1 MVDPTVQENIR
12 KVLLVMEVAVGWMEN
27 GVTGHLGQFVEV
39 TARGKDTESV
49 TILLLK
55 MEDMIVKETTRKKV
69 FVLEEDVLLM
79 EGGEIGHLGQL
90 VEVIVR
96 SQDIEDATIH
106 LLKME
111 DMIVKETTGKKV
123 FVLEEDVL
131 LMEGGEIG
139 HLGQAVEAI
148 VRSQDIEDVKIPL
161 LQMED

>member
-1 MVDPTVQENIR
+1 M
-12 KVLLVMEVAVGWMEN
+12 ME
-27 GVTGHLGQFVEV
+27 
-39 TARGKDTESV
+39 S
-49 TILLLK
+49 
-55 MEDMIVKETTRKKV
+55 
-69 FVLEEDVLLM
+69 
-79 EGGEIGHLGQL
+79 GEIGLLGQL

-148 VRSQDIEDVKIPL
+148 VRSQDIEDVKIQL

>member
-1 MVDPTVQENIR
+1 
-12 KVLLVMEVAVGWMEN
+12 MEV
-27 GVTGHLGQFVEV
+27 
-39 TARGKDTESV
+39 
-49 TILLLK
+49 
-55 MEDMIVKETTRKKV
+55 
-69 FVLEEDVLLM
+69 
-79 EGGEIGHLGQL
+79 GEAGLLGQL

-148 VRSQDIEDVKIPL
+148 VRSQDIEDVKIQL

>member
-1 MVDPTVQENIR
+1 
-12 KVLLVMEVAVGWMEN
+12 
-27 GVTGHLGQFVEV
+27 
-39 TARGKDTESV
+39 
-49 TILLLK
+49 
-55 MEDMIVKETTRKKV
+55 MED
-69 FVLEEDVLLM
+69 
-79 EGGEIGHLGQL
+79 GEVGLLGQL

-111 DMIVKETTGKKV
+111 DMIVKDTKRKKV

-148 VRSQDIEDVKIPL
+148 VRSQDIEDVKIQL